1 MWMLLGVVC
10 GQSHFVPLWLW
21 SIDVYHLVLFLSAD
35 SSTGFGSQLE
45 EIVTQGAMLE
55 SQYETPTCNLLVHY
69 LHPFLFSTRKGETCH
84 DSNGIFM
91 GSCMHMW
98 SYHPTRVWACLGH
111 YQYFSSAKFWCAAA
125 KSDGV
130 TSMELCVCA
139 LIHTP
144 CNIIESHS
152 CCACFILFSSL
163 IWLLISNA
171 YSKRW
176 CLTRSECMTW
186 GRAKVVAG
194 KRPLEPQRS

>member
-10 GQSHFVPLWLW
+10 GQSHFVPLRLW

-69 LHPFLFSTRKGETCH
+69 LHPFLFSTWKGETCH

-98 SYHPTRVWACLGH
+98 SYHPNACMGLPWSLSVLLESKVLMCGRKIWWG
-111 YQYFSSAKFWCAAA
+111 YIN
-125 KSDGV
+125 GIV
-130 TSMELCVCA
+130 CVCVCFDA
-139 LIHTP
+139 YAMQYHAIYS
-144 CNIIESHS
+144 SHI
-152 CCACFILFSSL
+152 AAVLVLFCFQVSFD
-163 IWLLISNA
+163 
-171 YSKRW
+171 
-176 CLTRSECMTW
+176 C
-186 GRAKVVAG
+186 
-194 KRPLEPQRS
+194 